1 MESPEEFIPVGKISG
16 AHGVKGWAKI
26 YSFTEPRDNVLKY
39 KPLYL
44 SRHGEWIEIQVTG
57 GRIQGKGV
65 VMGISNVTDRDQVMP
80 LIGSE
85 LAVKREQLKPVLED
99 EFYWT
104 DLMGSEVVN
113 TEQQSLGIID
123 HMLETGANDVM
134 VVIDGKQTR
143 MIPFV
148 MDDIVK
154 SVDLD
159 TKQVLV
165 DWGTD
170 Y

>member
-16 AHGVKGWAKI
+16 AYGVKGWAKI

-57 GRIQGKGV
+57 GRMQGKGV

-85 LAVKREQLKPVLED
+85 LAVKREQLKPVSED

-104 DLMGSEVVN
+104 DLMGSAVVN
-113 TEQQSLGIID
+113 TEQQSLGKID
-123 HMLETGANDVM
+123 HMLETGASDVM

-154 SVDLD
+154 SVDLEA
-159 TKQVLV
+159 KQVQV